1 MGLYAK
7 LIVKIMKEKEFD
19 PMRTLVVGAGAIG
32 GYFGGRLLEAK
43 RDVTF
48 LVRPRRAAELA
59 ASGLTI
65 RSKFGDATLPSP
77 PTVLAENLRDT
88 FDLVL
93 LSCKSYDLE
102 SAMDSFAPAV
112 GPQTVILPLLNG
124 MRHLDV
130 LDARFGR
137 ERVLGGWCL
146 IAATLAVTSA
156 VPPNDKREVVHMN
169 DIHEL
174 AFGERN
180 PVGPGGSPGRALGQ
194 DAPGQE
200 KEEAALSDR
209 VRAIASMMEGARFD
223 CRPSADALAGMWS
236 KWVFLAPLAAGTCL
250 MRATIGDIVAA
261 PGGAELL
268 LGLSDECSAIAAAQ
282 GYPVTEE
289 LLQRSVARL
298 TAAGSTLT
306 ASMLRDIQANAP
318 IEADHIVGDLL
329 RRRREAPQSDRSL
342 LGVAYTHL
350 KAYEAG
356 RTV

>member
-1 MGLYAK
+1 
-7 LIVKIMKEKEFD
+7 
-19 PMRTLVVGAGAIG
+19 MRTLVVGAGAIG
-32 GYFGGRLLEAK
+32 GYFGGRLLAAK

-65 RSKFGDATLPSP
+65 RSKFGDVTLRKPT
-77 PTVLAENLRDT
+77 TVLSENVRDT

-102 SAMDSFAPAV
+102 GAMDSMAPAV
-112 GPQTVILPLLNG
+112 GPNTVIVPLLNG
-124 MRHLDV
+124 MRHLES

-146 IAATLAVTSA
+146 IAATLD
-156 VPPNDKREVVHMN
+156 DKREIVHMN

-174 AFGERN
+174 AFGERTDREREQKDK
-180 PVGPGGSPGRALGQ
+180 G
-194 DAPGQE
+194 
-200 KEEAALSDR
+200 ALSDR
-209 VRAIASMMEGARFD
+209 VRAIASLMEGARFD

-268 LGLSDECSAIAAAQ
+268 LGLSEECSAIAAAQ

-298 TAAGSTLT
+298 TGTGSTLT

-329 RRRREAPQSDRSL
+329 RRRGMAPQSDRSL